1 MQKLPWGDAL
11 FSGSLHQTGKDTVGF
26 QSAFRSGSET
36 DLAEDHQIPEG
47 LFREIVCGRYARA
60 PEEGEE
66 KCLFGSCE
74 KGPEGLCGFETKCLF
89 ADVVELRDGA
99 FFDLAAAFQGRS
111 PDFSFCPV
119 SQSREPKS
127 MTWSQKGP
135 TAASFSVWGRS
146 ACSLLI
152 SLALVMMWAMQTCQ
166 STPIPL

>member
-11 FSGSLHQTGKDTVGF
+11 SSGSLHQTGKDTVGF

-74 KGPEGLCGFETKCLF
+74 KGPEGLCGFEAKRLF
-89 ADVVELRDGA
+89 ADVIQFLDGT
-99 FFDLAAAFQGRS
+99 FFDLGCRLPGEIAGFQLL
-111 PDFSFCPV
+111 P
-119 SQSREPKS
+119 
-127 MTWSQKGP
+127 
-135 TAASFSVWGRS
+135 WG
-146 ACSLLI
+146 
-152 SLALVMMWAMQTCQ
+152 
-166 STPIPL
+166 